1 MTTETGEFAEREQT
15 RQDKAAEADALAA
28 GIREGEDETPA
39 EKAELLDQLTASDL
53 VASDDTLRNLATKAF
68 PSGNFDEEQFIENRH
83 FLYVIKERAHAARPH
98 EEQLVTGID
107 REWAHDD
114 PDAGLEAPD
123 KRDLV
128 IDETY
133 KQGVAARLT
142 KGKDG
147 SLLASALQ
155 SIKESVLRRGDG
167 QESSGGILGKLR
179 R

>member
-1 MTTETGEFAEREQT
+1 MATDNGELESRERI
-15 RQDKAAEADALAA
+15 RQDEAAAADALAA
-28 GIREGEDETPA
+28 GIREGDEETPA
-39 EKAELLDQLTASDL
+39 EKAELLEQLTASDL
-53 VASDDTLRNLATKAF
+53 VASDDSLRNLASKAF

-128 IDETY
+128 LDETY

-155 SIKESVLRRGDG
+155 SIKESVLRRGDR
-167 QESSGGILGKLR
+167 EDSSGGILGKLR